1 MGRPTP
7 IIFAQVS
14 AGSTPPCLCYDDG
27 DPSSLQSIWQPVANS
42 LHRLSTAEP
51 RYVVAAL
58 VLYIASLFI
67 VGARWRGFVRALGG
81 NVSVPRATL
90 ATLGGIAAGNLT
102 PGRVGG
108 EACRIGLVR
117 LSGTAT
123 WRQATVAA
131 VWDRLSELPPVLVL
145 SLMALIGIRHLTS
158 GWRAPSIVVGVTVAL
173 VLGGLAIGKVG
184 RSGIGLTGWRERLA
198 SNRVPGRVFAMG
210 VGYSSLL
217 WFQDVLRLACAT
229 RALGVILSPTQIAT
243 LSMLAMLG
251 GLVPSL
257 AGLGPVEGGLLA
269 GLMAFGIDLQTA
281 AAVTAIERAI
291 SYGFSTTAGALVIA
305 LMGGRSLW
313 GVVRGGQPP
322 ADMRET

>member
-1 MGRPTP
+1 
-7 IIFAQVS
+7 
-14 AGSTPPCLCYDDG
+14 LH
-27 DPSSLQSIWQPVANS
+27 SIWQPIANS
-42 LHRLSTAEP
+42 LHRLSTADP
-51 RYVVAAL
+51 RYVLAAL

-67 VGARWRGFVRALGG
+67 VGERWRGFLRELGA
-81 NVSVPRATL
+81 NVGTTRSTL

-108 EACRIGLVR
+108 EASRIALVR
-117 LSGTAT
+117 LSGSVT

-131 VWDRLSELPPVLVL
+131 VWDRLSEFPPVLVL
-145 SLMALIGIRHLTS
+145 GLMALIGVRRAVS
-158 GWRAPSIVVGVTVAL
+158 GSRAAWIIAGVVVGL
-173 VLGGLAIGKVG
+173 ILGSLAIG
-184 RSGIGLTGWRERLA
+184 RLRASGISLKAWRERLTFD
-198 SNRVPGRVFAMG
+198 RVRWQVFAVG

-217 WFQDVLRLACAT
+217 WFQDVLRLTCAT
-229 RALGVILSPTQIAT
+229 RALGISLSPTRIAT

-281 AAVTAIERAI
+281 AAITAIERAI
-291 SYGFSTTAGALVIA
+291 SYGFSTGAGALVIA

-313 GVVRGGQPP
+313 DTIRAPGDRG
-322 ADMRET
+322 